1 MSAPRAGKVLLQKET
16 SLSKKTSARAASKKV
31 TEKKSHKL
39 KLVEHKKTSDTKI
52 TIANKIVRTLGRPQV
67 TALSVPSPY
76 RFPLPRT
83 ESLTLIARIVGL
95 CFVVTGSILSAL
107 TLSAQSGVFAR
118 IDADRQAAQIV
129 NTVDTTLTVPT
140 APSIAIRV
148 PNDPLHDVVSVTITG
163 EMDHVDLLAQGSGS
177 VLKLGAAKRTDTPS
191 VWQLEWDTRE
201 LANGEYRIY
210 AVASKGG
217 QTYQKSLERPVR
229 IENAVIETE
238 QIHATDPVVSEANAV
253 TTTGDGNAVN
263 QTTSVAAPGNGELPA
278 QNTNTTTVTPP
289 PNTPSVTLNVSGGDL
304 SGSVPVKVQ
313 VSGGQSVRIAAYS
326 VATGALYHAGTAVK
340 SSETEWI
347 LMWNTEHV
355 TDGSYRLVA
364 FARVQGVE
372 YQSARTIVEV
382 ANAAANPVPPTP
394 IVPDEGPL
402 EDPDEALEPAIAV
415 SILKNSPVSEYVPIV
430 ITTEGARA
438 VELYRQPLHSFAPFF
453 LGKAQRVEGG
463 AWNFVWNTRETP
475 NGDYLIFARVTTEYG
490 TADSAKMRIQVRNAA
505 IGSFTADQIQVID
518 TLTGASDS
526 LVQPTTTQPPE
537 AVMPDVVYI
546 EPAEVFAAGVE
557 TYDDE
562 ARGTLTELLREFR
575 MRLDTEINTLAVAL
589 RSEDAKAMEETRA
602 AIEMLK
608 NEILERLPESGDREV
623 ILDRVGE
630 YLDMI
635 TEELDAL
642 TVRNT
647 ALLKE
652 RIGDAVLNDSD
663 KDGISD
669 YDELHLY
676 QTNPFT
682 ADTDGD
688 GFIDSVEIT
697 QGFNPHD
704 ARSEALI
711 AYESPQETGVI
722 REDLL
727 EVRSVSTLT
736 FERNEDGPE
745 IQALF
750 SGRGLPNSF
759 VTLYIYST
767 PIVVTVKTDTDG
779 NWNYILDKDLE
790 DGEHE
795 VYIGITDNAGRL
807 VAKSSPLPFVRT
819 AEAYTDTGFNA
830 LPTTDAQSI
839 PAFISTHALLL
850 AGSVLVVVL
859 GLALLLI
866 GAMVRPRPELVAPAP
881 AV

>member
-1 MSAPRAGKVLLQKET
+1 MSAPRAGKVLSQKET
-16 SLSKKTSARAASKKV
+16 SLSKKTPARVALKKA
-31 TEKKSHKL
+31 TGKKSHKL
-39 KLVEHKKTSDTKI
+39 KLIEHKKTAHTKI
-52 TIANKIVRTLGRPQV
+52 TITNKIVRTLGKPQV
-67 TALSVPSPY
+67 TALAIPSPY

-83 ESLTLIARIVGL
+83 ESLTLVARVIGL

-107 TLSAQSGVFAR
+107 TLSAQSGVFAGLDSHRQTAQVLNTIDTNLMLSSIPEIVMR
-118 IDADRQAAQIV
+118 I
-129 NTVDTTLTVPT
+129 
-140 APSIAIRV
+140 
-148 PNDPLHDVVSVTITG
+148 PNSPLRDVVSVTITG
-163 EMDHVDLLAQGSGS
+163 EVDHVELFAQSGGSA
-177 VLKLGAAKRTDTPS
+177 LKLGAAKRTDTPS
-191 VWQLEWDTRE
+191 VWQFEWNTRE
-201 LANGEYRIY
+201 FTNGEYLVY
-210 AVASKGG
+210 AVATKEG
-217 QTYQKSLERPVR
+217 QSYQKAFDKTVY
-229 IENAVIETE
+229 IENAVSETN
-238 QIHATDPVVSEANAV
+238 DGNAGDV
-253 TTTGDGNAVN
+253 TIPETNSTATTGDEEVGN
-263 QTTSVAAPGNGELPA
+263 QTTTTATPSNPDLPPT
-278 QNTNTTTVTPP
+278 NTNTTVVIPP
-289 PNTPSVTLNVSGGDL
+289 SNTPAVTLNVSQGSL
-304 SGSVPVKVQ
+304 SGSVPVSVQ
-313 VSGGQSVRIAAYS
+313 VANGQSVRIAAYS
-326 VATGALYHAGTAVK
+326 AATGALYHAGTAVK

-347 LMWNTEHV
+347 LMWNTTHV
-355 TDGSYRLVA
+355 TDGAYRLVA
-364 FARVQGVE
+364 FARVQGIE
-372 YQSARTIVEV
+372 YESTGTTIIVTNNSANTT
-382 ANAAANPVPPTP
+382 PTP
-394 IVPDEGPL
+394 PPDEEPL
-402 EDPDEALEPAIAV
+402 EEPDEPLETTITLAL
-415 SILKNSPVSEYVPIV
+415 LKESPLSEYVPVIV
-430 ITTEGARA
+430 TTETARS

-453 LGKAQRVEGG
+453 LGKAQRAEGG
-463 AWNFVWNTRETP
+463 KWNFAWNTQETP
-475 NGDYLIFARVTTEYG
+475 NGDYLLFARVITEYG
-490 TADSAKMRIQVRNAA
+490 TADSSKTRVQVRNAA
-505 IGSFTADQIQVID
+505 IGSFTLDQIETID

-526 LVQPTTTQPPE
+526 LIQSTATQASETVVPN
-537 AVMPDVVYI
+537 VVYI
-546 EPAEVFAAGVE
+546 EPAETFASRIEA
-557 TYDDE
+557 YDDE
-562 ARGTLTELLREFR
+562 TRGALITLLREFR
-575 MRLDTEINTLAVAL
+575 MRLDGELNKLAGAL
-589 RSEDAKAMEETRA
+589 RSDDVILIEASRA
-602 AIEMLK
+602 EIEALK
-608 NEILERLPESGDREV
+608 NEILERLPESEDREN
-623 ILDRVGE
+623 ILERVSE

-635 TEELDAL
+635 TEELDVLA
-642 TVRNT
+642 VRNT

-652 RIGDAVLNDSD
+652 RIGDAVLADSD

-736 FERNEDGPE
+736 FERDEDTQE

-807 VAKSSPLPFVRT
+807 VAKSNPLPFIRT
-819 AEAYTDTGFNA
+819 AEAYTDTNLNA

-839 PAFISTHALLL
+839 PAFLNTHALLL

-866 GAMVRPRPELVAPAP
+866 GAMVRSRPDMITPAP